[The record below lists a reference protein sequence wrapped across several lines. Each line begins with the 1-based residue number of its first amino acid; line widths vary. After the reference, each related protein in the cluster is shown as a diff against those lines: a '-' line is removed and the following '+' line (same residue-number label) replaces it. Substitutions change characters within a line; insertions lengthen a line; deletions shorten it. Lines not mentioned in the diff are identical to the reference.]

1 MKYLIDIPNSRKQ
14 KLVLSLLKEL
24 GISAEKAVGAIKP
37 LTAKDVALGIGRKAT
52 REEMKEYILRVEE
65 SESLDMESL
74 IKAYEE

>member
-1 MKYLIDIPNSRKQ
+1 MKYLIDIPSLRQQ

-24 GISAEKAVGAIKP
+24 GITAEKAVDTVKP

-52 REEMKEYILRVEE
+52 REEMKEYILRVEQ